1 MPKRNEPGAETS
13 WQAMERT
20 RKRKEAAISTLMSK
34 SIKKHNSQPN
44 VLPPG
49 TKLQV
54 QAKRFWKHYPQ
65 KLLPDRYYPRS
76 TIASRAKP
84 DGTSVYVPPRGVLQ
98 RSPYH
103 HSRLAQADVVMLPRS
118 CYRYGDLLSSCRT
131 KLTPSNSQNVILP
144 GLWTVEFCQALLD
157 FAEREHDW
165 DVAYGSM
172 KVQYSLR
179 SNGQGPNGDKADVEG
194 FMTEDIVEALAEW
207 RREKEEEEERAA
219 AALAEEE
226 EEEARASRRSK
237 RRRLLP

>member
-20 RKRKEAAISTLMSK
+20 RKRKEAAISTLMSN

-76 TIASRAKP
+76 TVASRAKL
-84 DGTSVYVPPRGVLQ
+84 DGTSV
-98 RSPYH
+98 
-103 HSRLAQADVVMLPRS
+103 
-118 CYRYGDLLSSCRT
+118 
-131 KLTPSNSQNVILP
+131 QNVILP

-157 FAEREHDW
+157 FAEQEHDW